1 MVNYQPLITWTMPDV
16 TVHLVNKKRLTNAGL
31 MLAHRLRR
39 GANIQPAFGELLVL
53 DEGQPPETRLVILS
67 I

>member
-1 MVNYQPLITWTMPDV
+1 MPDV
-16 TVHLVNKKRLTNAGL
+16 MVHLVNKKRLTNVGL

-39 GANIQPAFGELLVL
+39 WANIQPAFGELLVL